1 MSLPPSGLI
10 RAATAAM
17 RQMADRNTPFI
28 KNEWYVVAFTTEL
41 QRSLLKRTVLDQR
54 LVLFRTLA
62 GVPVAL
68 DDRCAHRSFP
78 LSAGTLDGDTVVCG
92 YHGLRYDS
100 AGDCIEVP
108 SQKTCPKGIGVRTFP
123 LVERG
128 PFVWIWLGD
137 APADPAR
144 IPATPWLDDG
154 EWTSSQGYFHLPAN
168 YVSLHENLLD
178 LTHLSYVHAR
188 SFGTPDYASAP
199 FESTLADGRYR
210 ITRTVAPTTLPPVWA
225 KPTGLTHDAAARVAT
240 SEFVAPG
247 LHVVT
252 VNFYDTRS
260 SPDARREFLV
270 RTCHVPTPETH
281 GSTHYFV
288 VHSRDFAVDDAAVT
302 EFMHA
307 ELFRAFEEDVVALT
321 RLEEVL
327 VNPGAPF
334 YEMSIA
340 SDAPSVAMR
349 RYLLKHALA
358 EQGARSPAV
367 AADAR

>member
-1 MSLPPSGLI
+1 
-10 RAATAAM
+10 M
-17 RQMADRNTPFI
+17 RQMADRNTPFVT
-28 KNEWYVVAFTTEL
+28 NEWYVVAFGEEI
-41 QRSLLKRTVLDQR
+41 QRSLLKRTVLGQR

-62 GVPVAL
+62 GAPVAM

-78 LSAGTLDGDTVVCG
+78 LSAGMLDGDTVVCG
-92 YHGLRYDS
+92 YHGLRYDA

-108 SQKTCPKGIGVRTFP
+108 SQRTCPKGIGVRTFP

-128 PFVWIWLGD
+128 PFVWIWFGD
-137 APADPAR
+137 GAADPAR
-144 IPATPWLDDG
+144 IPATPWLEEG
-154 EWTSSQGYFHLPAN
+154 EWVSSRGYFHLPAN

-199 FESTLADGRYR
+199 FEASLAEGRYR
-210 ITRTVAPTTLPPVWA
+210 ITRTVAPTSLPPVWA
-225 KPTGLTHDAAARVAT
+225 KPTGLELDAAARIAT

-247 LHVVT
+247 LHVVS
-252 VNFYDTRS
+252 VGFHDTRL
-260 SPDARREFLV
+260 PAGERTEFRV

-288 VHSRDFAVDDAAVT
+288 VHSRDFALADDGVT
-302 EFMHA
+302 RFMHD
-307 ELFRAFEEDVVALT
+307 ELFRAFQEDVAALT
-321 RLEEVL
+321 LLEEVL
-327 VNPGAPF
+327 ANPGASF

-349 RYLLKHALA
+349 RYLLKRARAEEPAAIAL
-358 EQGARSPAV
+358 
-367 AADAR
+367 

>member
-1 MSLPPSGLI
+1 M
-10 RAATAAM
+10 
-17 RQMADRNTPFI
+17 
-28 KNEWYVVAFTTEL
+28 
-41 QRSLLKRTVLDQR
+41 
-54 LVLFRTLA
+54 
-62 GVPVAL
+62 
-68 DDRCAHRSFP
+68 
-78 LSAGTLDGDTVVCG
+78 
-92 YHGLRYDS
+92 
-100 AGDCIEVP
+100 
-108 SQKTCPKGIGVRTFP
+108 
-123 LVERG
+123 
-128 PFVWIWLGD
+128 
-137 APADPAR
+137 
-144 IPATPWLDDG
+144 
-154 EWTSSQGYFHLPAN
+154 
-168 YVSLHENLLD
+168 
-178 LTHLSYVHAR
+178 
-188 SFGTPDYASAP
+188 
-199 FESTLADGRYR
+199 
-210 ITRTVAPTTLPPVWA
+210 
-225 KPTGLTHDAAARVAT
+225 

-260 SPDARREFLV
+260 SPDARPEFLV